1 VERVPEQAVDAVGE
15 IFGRHPGRR
24 AVHAKGTLCAGVFT
38 ATPEA
43 ARLTRA
49 VHMQGD
55 PVQVTVRFSN
65 ASGDP
70 DAPDGLPDGRGMA
83 TKLYLPDGSRT
94 DILAVTAERFFART
108 PEEFVEFN
116 RAIRRAKGG
125 RPQPQPLRMLWYLAR
140 HPKAAAAVSSLRS
153 VPSISSYARRR
164 YNSLHAFRWIDGEGN
179 TRHVRYTWVPEEGE
193 ATISADEAKARPA
206 DYLQRDLA
214 ERFAAGT
221 PIRFTLELQLA
232 ADGDPLDD
240 PRISWPAERERV
252 AAGAL
257 ELNALET
264 SRERDGDVL
273 VFDPTRVTD
282 GIELTDDPILRFRP
296 KAYAVS
302 VDRRTRAPAAAG

>member
-1 VERVPEQAVDAVGE
+1 VGSPPEQAVDAVGE

-70 DAPDGLPDGRGMA
+70 DAPDGHPDGRGLA
-83 TKLYLPDGSRT
+83 TKFYLPDGSRT

-108 PEEFVEFN
+108 PEEFIEFN
-116 RAIRRAKGG
+116 RAIRRADGG
-125 RPQPQPLRMLWYLAR
+125 RPRPQPLRMLWYLAR
-140 HPKAAAAVSSLRS
+140 HPKAAPAVRAIRD
-153 VPSISSYARRR
+153 VPAIPSYARRR
-164 YNSLHAFRWIDGEGN
+164 YNSLHAFRWIDGEGRV
-179 TRHVRYTWVPEEGE
+179 RHVRYTWAPEEGE
-193 ATISADEAKARPA
+193 ATISAEEAKARPA

-214 ERFAAGT
+214 ERFAAGR
-221 PIRFTLELQLA
+221 PVRFTLELQLA
-232 ADGDPLDD
+232 ADDDPLDD
-240 PRISWPAERERV
+240 PRISWPADRERV
-252 AAGAL
+252 AAGTL

-296 KAYAVS
+296 QAYSVS
-302 VDRRTRAPAAAG
+302 VDRRTRAPAATG